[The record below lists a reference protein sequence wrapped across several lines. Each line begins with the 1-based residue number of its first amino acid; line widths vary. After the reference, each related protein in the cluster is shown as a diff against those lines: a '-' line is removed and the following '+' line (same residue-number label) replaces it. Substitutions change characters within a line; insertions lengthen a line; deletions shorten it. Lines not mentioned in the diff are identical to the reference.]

1 MIKSIEK
8 QNKDDGVKKNIHSKK
23 ANKKNNNFNIL
34 SVVLIVILILVAG
47 LLYVW
52 KLQTNIETNI
62 NVKIKILEKKIEERD
77 KKIQSQED
85 EQLIMLTQQQQNKKE
100 NLKTE
105 KTLKE
110 KLEILEKKILAIQ
123 HNVNEDPVEIKEEIL
138 INEIEFLIRE
148 ASVYYALNKNQNI
161 TKKLLTLAL
170 ERVRLIHRS
179 ETIDLT
185 AALKKDLMNIN
196 IINRENLSE
205 IYVSLNLV
213 LTDVENWPDRTL
225 LVQQPTAPQ
234 KQKNDKKETLEANWF
249 SHFKKST
256 TKVLNK
262 WFQVVH
268 HEEKV
273 SPLLTFNQSIF
284 IKRSLILTLQE
295 AQWALLQN
303 KKDLFVN
310 ILTEAKKQIKKA
322 FNQQDKRVKS
332 ALSIIDDIIIKMLD
346 VKPADKLISE
356 KAIRIFSQKI
366 KEQSLP

>member
-105 KTLKE
+105 KTIKE
-110 KLEILEKKILAIQ
+110 KFEILEKKILAIQ

-225 LVQQPTAPQ
+225 LVQQPTVPQ